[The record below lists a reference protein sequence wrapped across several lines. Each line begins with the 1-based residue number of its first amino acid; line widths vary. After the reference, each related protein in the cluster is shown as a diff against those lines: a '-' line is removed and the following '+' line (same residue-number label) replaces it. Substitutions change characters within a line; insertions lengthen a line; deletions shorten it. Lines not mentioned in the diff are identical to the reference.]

1 MNSYITSSSII
12 KQKGDCRCAVLFYL
26 CFSLCDVVRDAYKG
40 DTTRMPESLTAAT
53 YSKNLLSINDDK
65 DTDVYHELVIGEN
78 ELVENFTD
86 FE

>member
-1 MNSYITSSSII
+1 
-12 KQKGDCRCAVLFYL
+12 
-26 CFSLCDVVRDAYKG
+26 
-40 DTTRMPESLTAAT
+40 MPESLTAAT